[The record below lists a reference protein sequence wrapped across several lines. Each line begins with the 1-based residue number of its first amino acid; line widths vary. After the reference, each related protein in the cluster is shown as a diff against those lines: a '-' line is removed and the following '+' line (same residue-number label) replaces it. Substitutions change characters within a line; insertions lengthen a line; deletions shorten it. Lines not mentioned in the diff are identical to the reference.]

1 MGDNYIYIYT
11 VPYCK
16 WYNEIT
22 IYVTTWLIAPYIW
35 IAYTGTTIYI
45 YMGVYCGINVYIDV
59 QNPWFPIW
67 NIIHQWLI
75 FHMYVSLK
83 S

>member
-1 MGDNYIYIYT
+1 MLNYQRVTIYIYICMGDNYIYMYT

-45 YMGVYCGINVYIDV
+45 WVFIVG
-59 QNPWFPIW
+59 
-67 NIIHQWLI
+67 
-75 FHMYVSLK
+75 
-83 S
+83 